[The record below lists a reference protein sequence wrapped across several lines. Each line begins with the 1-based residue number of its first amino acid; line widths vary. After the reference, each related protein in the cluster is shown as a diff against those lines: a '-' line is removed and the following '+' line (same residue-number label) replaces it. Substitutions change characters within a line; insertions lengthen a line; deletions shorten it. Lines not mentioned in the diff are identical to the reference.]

1 MQGRT
6 KDLKFGR
13 SQVHAWGLFAM
24 ERIEPG
30 DFVIEYVGQLIRLK
44 LSDAREAE
52 YEASGL
58 GSSYLFRIDHEWVV
72 DATKKVSRPLLLNFK
87 NRRSDR

>member
-1 MQGRT
+1 
-6 KDLKFGR
+6 
-13 SQVHAWGLFAM
+13 M
-24 ERIEPG
+24 ETIEAG
-30 DFVIEYVGQLIRLK
+30 DFVIEYVGELIRLK

-72 DATKKVSRPLLLNFK
+72 DATKKVQCNHSITGGCTIARMHWDVFP
-87 NRRSDR
+87 D

>member
-1 MQGRT
+1 
-6 KDLKFGR
+6 
-13 SQVHAWGLFAM
+13 M
-24 ERIEPG
+24 ETIEPN
-30 DFVIEYVGQLIRLK
+30 DFVIEYVGELIRLK

-72 DATKKVSRPLLLNFK
+72 DATKKV
-87 NRRSDR
+87 